1 MSSSR
6 YGYQLTLFFMVFI
19 AMTVLCPRP
28 LVADVCS
35 DGIAFP
41 PFVSRGLDA
50 NLLMIIDNSESMY
63 DLAYVPE
70 FAAQQGYC
78 YDDTYDNDTTYAGY
92 FDSDT
97 VQWYIYNPVTEQFEA
112 DDYTNVNTQFHAAM
126 TAGGILYR
134 GGSSSDRY
142 ARVVLKESVNPHEV
156 MFFAATGN
164 FLNWAAASKFDVEK
178 KVLTGGKY
186 DSGQMIMESRG
197 CMNKTFVKKAEV
209 IKDTD
214 SSTNYLTLGII
225 SESDATSTH
234 LTRIEIFDVTPN
246 GFQAADCQEAIDE
259 FSDPDGG
266 SLGTVKSYTTDCL
279 DPLGTGLV
287 ASQTAFN
294 HIMQECWYFNA
305 HGVWQPGAGTI
316 NSLKNDCEKVYAGDY
331 ATGNPPF
338 TVGAANEANYLANY
352 APEAQSPTDVCY
364 GRYGT
369 SAGYV
374 GRCWEATY
382 STGGVTCDPTPC
394 TPGTDSP
401 TEALV
406 DPGHDDHSASRFC
419 NSGTSTWYYC
429 NGSYNATH
437 GSCNG
442 SPGEWTEEE
451 TCVPAAGGVLQSV
464 DWTDDTNG
472 TYIESGLFTDA
483 DDCADQSLQKW
494 CANLDDPGVVDP
506 TDSMSSS
513 GTTYNVPAILVE
525 SAVDSQLGTPLLTMK
540 GLIEQGSTPTGLLH
554 EYQGQ
559 IRMGAMAFNDGPK
572 SECAP
577 VEQPAGSGRYV
588 ANLYDCLLDKGTAIN
603 ASSTADTTKRDGAHI
618 ISYIGKGTSHT
629 TQLVSAIND
638 IEATTW
644 TPTAE
649 AYYDALGYYTQ
660 NASRRLYIDDFLAN
674 SDYGGTLP
682 ATILPDADPSNPN
695 TIPLWTR
702 NTVYPASDWTTDP
715 ATVTI
720 VRDASNNLYWTDD
733 GGTSSE
739 YLADGTT
746 LATEI
751 GDDTD
756 VVWMPFDPVQAR
768 CQKNNVLIL
777 TDGASTADQDTA
789 VVTLAAT
796 IVDPDES
803 VADSPYACGSLS
815 GSTLLDDLTYFG
827 FNGSIYP
834 TARFTDENGNP
845 ATGDNVRTYLV
856 STGTLRDVTAGLPA
870 ECDSETLLDS
880 AAANGYDRDPATGNP
895 LGELF
900 QAEDPSELGYKLRAV
915 FNDIRAG
922 RASGSAASV
931 ISSSRSGEGAIYQ
944 ALFFTS
950 QVDADMRE
958 INWAGDVHSLW
969 LDRYGNIREDCGPA
983 TCATPCDPTTCP
995 ADQALDLQ
1003 ADNIITFYTDST
1015 AGGTAMARRY
1025 SDADGDGSYN
1035 AMGCSD
1041 SQYTTEDDCTA
1052 GGGTWDYSYSPD
1064 LVEGGIDLQ
1073 DIKYIWSAGEWLA
1086 AAEPG
1091 QKTNYSDVPAA
1102 GDPARYI
1109 FTWLPDTGD
1118 IVPFTTAG
1126 MAAALT
1132 ANEYLGYLQAADAT
1146 EANAIVNFIRGE
1158 DQTGYRSRLIDWD
1171 GDGTPEI
1178 YKLGDIVD
1186 STPTIV
1192 SRPAEDYDVIYGDD
1206 SYRAFRKQ
1214 YENRRTM
1221 VYAGGNDGG
1230 MHAFN
1235 GGYYDRNTNQ
1245 FYKAPPVAGSD
1256 PVTYETQ
1263 YDLGSEMWMFIPNNL
1278 LPHLKCLAD
1287 ENYDIGSHKY
1297 YVDQKPKIFDAKIF
1311 DPDDGIH
1318 TGGWGTILVGGMR
1331 FGGSDVGVDTNGDSV
1346 DDETL
1351 RSAFFILDITNPECP
1366 PVVLAEFTHA
1376 DLGFTTSYPT
1386 AIPMLDC
1393 TRGVDCP
1400 ADQSVTTWPMTWYL
1414 AFGSG
1419 PHDAADP
1426 QTALEGRSDQKA
1438 KLFVLK
1444 LGGTDPADYVY
1455 TTTPQVT
1462 PSGSCPSLFTYN
1474 RPSLETGY
1482 PKEIAPMCSD
1492 PTYTDDAPVT
1502 GCTAHGNT
1510 WENFSN
1516 SFLGDMITV
1525 DFDLSFQADA
1535 LYFGSTADT
1544 DLPLDDH
1551 TGGLHRFVISNVDN
1565 PATWDFSTMLNLG
1578 QPVSAAPAAAYDGR
1592 NYWLYFGTGRF
1603 FTRDDKSTTAQQS
1616 FYGVKEQDRSGAF
1629 DLSAPNDGDLV
1640 DVSNVGVYAGGA
1652 LSALPFSTGGRIT
1665 TAPITPATIPINVAT
1680 FAALKNAMIGFDGWK
1695 IDFDLPGERNL
1706 GQAAVLGD
1714 IVTFTTYVPSADVC
1728 TAEGDSYLW
1737 APYYK
1742 TGTSY
1747 FQSVIGQQYDAGAG
1761 QFKVLRKISLGSGM
1775 STTPNIHSGA
1785 GEGTKAFVQTSTGA
1799 IIGIEQANPGVIKSG
1814 PASWRELL
1822 GN

>member
-1 MSSSR
+1 MSSNR
-6 YGYQLTLFFMVFI
+6 YGSPLTLFFTVFI
-19 AMTVLCPRP
+19 AMGVFFPRP
-28 LVADVCS
+28 LFADVCT

-41 PFVSRGLDA
+41 PFVAQGLDA

-78 YDDTYDNDTTYAGY
+78 YDDTYNNTTTYAGY
-92 FDSDT
+92 FNSDT
-97 VQWYIYNPVTEQFEA
+97 VQWYLYSTATEQFEA

-126 TAGGILYR
+126 SAGGILYR
-134 GGSSSDRY
+134 GGSSADRY
-142 ARVVLKESVNPHEV
+142 ARVVLKESVDPHEV

-186 DSGQMIMESRG
+186 DAGQLIMESRG
-197 CMNKTFVKKAEV
+197 CMNKTFVKKATV

-214 SSTNYLTLGII
+214 SSTNYLTLGIT
-225 SESDATSTH
+225 SESDATSVH
-234 LTRIEIFDVTPN
+234 LTRIEIYDITPN

-279 DPLGTGLV
+279 DPLNTGLME
-287 ASQTAFN
+287 SQTAFN
-294 HIMQECWYFNA
+294 HIMQECWYFNKQ
-305 HGVWQPGAGTI
+305 GEWQPGSGTV
-316 NSLKNDCEKVYAGDY
+316 NSLKNDCEQVYAGDY
-331 ATGNPPF
+331 ATGNPAF
-338 TVGAANEANYLANY
+338 TVGAANEADYLANY
-352 APEAQSPTDVCY
+352 APEVQEPSDVCY

-369 SAGYV
+369 SDGYV

-382 STGGVTCDPTPC
+382 TSGSGVVCSANAC
-394 TPGTDSP
+394 TPGTDTP

-406 DPGHDDHSASRFC
+406 DPNNDDHSASRFC

-451 TCVPAAGGVLQSV
+451 TCVPAVGGDTIDSV
-464 DWTDDTNG
+464 DWTNDTNG
-472 TYIESGLFTDA
+472 TYIESGSFSDA
-483 DDCADQSLQKW
+483 DDCVDQSLQKW

-513 GTTYNVPAILVE
+513 GTTYNVPAILIE

-540 GLIEQGSTPTGLLH
+540 GLIEQGSVPTGLLH

-559 IRMGAMAFNDGPK
+559 IRMGAMAFNDG
-572 SECAP
+572 SAAECAP

-603 ASSTADTTKRDGAHI
+603 ASSTPDTTKRDGAHI
-618 ISYIGKGTSHT
+618 ISYIGKGSSHT
-629 TQLVSAIND
+629 EQLVAAIND

-649 AYYDALGYYTQ
+649 AYYNAIGYYTQ
-660 NASRRLYIDDFLAN
+660 NANRRLYIDDYLMN
-674 SDYGGTLP
+674 SDNGGPYPT
-682 ATILPDADPSNPN
+682 TITAGPY
-695 TIPLWTR
+695 PLWTN
-702 NTVYPASDWTTDP
+702 NTVYAASDWTTDP
-715 ATVTI
+715 PTVTI
-720 VRDASNNLYWTDD
+720 IQDASGNLYWTDD

-739 YLADGTT
+739 YQADGTT

-751 GDDTD
+751 DHDTD
-756 VVWMPFDPVQAR
+756 VVWMPFDPVEAH
-768 CQKNNVLIL
+768 CQKNNILIL
-777 TDGASTADQDTA
+777 TDGASTADQDSD
-789 VVTLAAT
+789 VVTLTNT
-796 IVDPDES
+796 IFDGDETT
-803 VADSPYACGSLS
+803 ADSPYQCGSLS

-827 FNGSIYP
+827 FNGYIYP

-845 ATGDNVRTYLV
+845 TTGDNIRTYLV

-900 QAEDPSELGYKLRAV
+900 MAEDPNELGYKLRAV

-950 QVDADMRE
+950 QVDGDMRE

-969 LDRYGNIREDCGPA
+969 LDRYGNIREDCGPV
-983 TCATPCDPTTCP
+983 TCADPCDPATCP
-995 ADQALDLQ
+995 ADQTLDLQ
-1003 ADNIITFYTDST
+1003 ADNIVTFYTDST
-1015 AGGTAMARRY
+1015 AGGTALARRY
-1025 SDADGDGSYN
+1025 SDANGDGRYN

-1041 SQYTTEDDCTA
+1041 GVSTTEDDCSTA
-1052 GGGTWDYSYSPD
+1052 LGTWDYSNSPD
-1064 LVEGGIDLQ
+1064 FLGESIDLQ

-1086 AAEPG
+1086 AAEPD

-1102 GDPARYI
+1102 GDPGRYI

-1118 IVPFTTAG
+1118 IVPFTTTG
-1126 MAAALT
+1126 MDAALT
-1132 ANEYLGYLQAADAT
+1132 DDEYLGYLQATDAT
-1146 EANAIVNFIRGE
+1146 EADAIVNFIRGE
-1158 DQTGYRSRLIDWD
+1158 DQSGYRSRLIDWD
-1171 GDGTPEI
+1171 NDGVPEI
-1178 YKLGDIVD
+1178 YKLGDVVH

-1221 VYAGGNDGG
+1221 IYAGGNDGG
-1230 MHAFN
+1230 LHAFN
-1235 GGYYDRNTNQ
+1235 GGYFDRSTNQ
-1245 FYKAPPVAGSD
+1245 FLKAPPIAGSS

-1263 YDLGSEMWMFIPNNL
+1263 YDLGSEMWMFIPHNL

-1297 YVDQKPKIFDAKIF
+1297 YVDLKPKIFDAKIF
-1311 DPDDGIH
+1311 DPGDGIH

-1331 FGGSDVGVDTNGDSV
+1331 FGGGDVEIDTNGDGS
-1346 DDETL
+1346 DDKTM

-1366 PVVLAEFTHA
+1366 PVVLKEFTDP

-1386 AIPMLDC
+1386 AIPMLNC

-1419 PHDAADP
+1419 PHDAAST
-1426 QTALEGRSDQKA
+1426 QTALAGRSDQKA

-1444 LGGTDPADYVY
+1444 LGGTDSADYVY
-1455 TTTPQVT
+1455 TTSPQAT
-1462 PSGSCPSLFTYN
+1462 PSGSCPNLFIYN
-1474 RPSLETGY
+1474 RPSLEAGY

-1492 PTYTDDAPVT
+1492 PSNTVEAD
-1502 GCTAHGNT
+1502 CTINGHT
-1510 WENFSN
+1510 WEDFSN
-1516 SFLGDMITV
+1516 SFIGDLITV

-1544 DLPLDDH
+1544 DLPLNDH
-1551 TGGLHRFVISNVDN
+1551 TGGLHRFVINNIDN
-1565 PATWDFSTMLNLG
+1565 PAGWNFSTMLNLG

-1603 FTRDDKSTTAQQS
+1603 FTREDKSTTAQQS
-1616 FYGVKEQDRSGAF
+1616 FYGVKEQDRSGSF
-1629 DLSAPNDGDLV
+1629 DLNAPNDGDLV
-1640 DVSNVGVYAGGA
+1640 DVSNVGVYDGGA

-1665 TAPITPATIPINVAT
+1665 SAPITSATIPVNVTT
-1680 FAALKNAMIGFDGWK
+1680 FTDLKYAMAGFDGWK
-1695 IDFDLPGERNL
+1695 IDFDLSGERNL

-1714 IVTFTTYVPSADVC
+1714 IVTFTTYVPSAEVC
-1728 TAEGDSYLW
+1728 TAEGDSYLY

-1742 TGTSY
+1742 TGTGY
-1747 FQSVIGQQYDAGAG
+1747 LHSVIGQQYDTLL
-1761 QFKVLRKISLGSGM
+1761 QQMVVLRKTTLGSGL

-1785 GEGTKAFVQTSTGA
+1785 GENTKAFVQTSTGA